1 MLRKMYVHGYN
12 KLFVESEN
20 IHGFKKSM
28 SMDLKRTIHVLPK
41 RKKKRKQDKK
51 KELQKTERRKQ
62 RRKRKCS

>member
-41 RKKKRKQDKK
+41 RKNRKQDKK